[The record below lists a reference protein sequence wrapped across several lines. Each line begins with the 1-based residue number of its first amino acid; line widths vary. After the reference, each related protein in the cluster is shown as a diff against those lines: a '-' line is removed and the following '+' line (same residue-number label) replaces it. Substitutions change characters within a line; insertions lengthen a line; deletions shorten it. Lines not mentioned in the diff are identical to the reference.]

1 MRRALSL
8 RALLTVYMYS
18 SLILGL
24 TSVVTVS
31 GARISLPPRTKENL
45 LNKYDNKFQ
54 NTFYETK
61 TGGQNTIRIRIRR
74 NAENAKYFYEALTRT
89 ESESC
94 TCLEKKDRHRTRIG

>member
-1 MRRALSL
+1 
-8 RALLTVYMYS
+8 MYS

-45 LNKYDNKFQ
+45 LNKYDSKFQ
-54 NTFYETK
+54 NTFYEIK

-74 NAENAKYFYEALTRT
+74 HAENAKYFYEALTCKGQKERVAHAWET
-89 ESESC
+89 QKRIDIGHALDR
-94 TCLEKKDRHRTRIG
+94 LEHST